1 MLVGLTRSLDK
12 SMSASSQFS
21 LLTERRFLPFFL
33 AQALTAFNDNVFK
46 QGFVALVVFVGAIEV
61 GISDANFS
69 LLAGAL
75 FILPFFL
82 FSALGGQLA
91 DKYDKARLAR
101 WVKLLEVVLM
111 VFACA
116 GFLLKS
122 APILLIVLFLLGL
135 QSTLFGPL
143 KYGILPQVL
152 DGEELTGGNGLVE
165 SATMVAILLGTL
177 LGTWLVG
184 LPSSGLLLISATGLA
199 VAIVGWL
206 ASLWMPALK
215 PVDPALTINLNPLT
229 ETWRSLKFLAGH
241 RTVFLSCL
249 GISWFWFYG
258 SMYFLILPVYVRDVI
273 GGATAVY
280 TLLLAIFSVGT
291 GVGALLC
298 EVFSRRKVE
307 IGLVPFGAFGMTL
320 FGLDIYFALPATSG
334 SVELSISAYLAT
346 AYGWRLTID
355 LLLMAVFSGFFIVP
369 LFALIQQRSEPSRR
383 SRVIGANNILNAVFM
398 VAASLVGFA
407 LSSGFG
413 LTMPQV
419 LLVTALLNAIVAI
432 YIFTLVPEFLLRF
445 IAWILINVF
454 YRVRIRGIDEIPDE
468 GAALLVCNHVSYIDA
483 LVILG
488 SVPRPVRFVMYYK
501 IFDMP
506 IAKQVFRWAKA
517 IPIAGAKED
526 PAIMIR
532 AFDEVSRELQEGN
545 LVCIFPEGGLTRD
558 GDIARFRPGV
568 ERILQRD
575 PVPVIPMA
583 LQGLWGSLF
592 SRRDALEKRLKIPRR
607 FDSRVGLAIGKARG
621 PDAQAEDLEADVRA
635 LRGDAA

>member
-1 MLVGLTRSLDK
+1 
-12 SMSASSQFS
+12 MSSTSQFA

-33 AQALTAFNDNVFK
+33 AQGLTAFNDNVFK
-46 QGFVALVVFVGAIEV
+46 QGFVALVVFVGAVEV

-91 DKYDKARLAR
+91 DKYDKARVAR
-101 WVKLLEVVLM
+101 WVKFLEVLLM
-111 VFACA
+111 TLACA

-122 APILLIVLFLLGL
+122 APILLGVLFLLGL
-135 QSTLFGPL
+135 QATLFGPL

-184 LPSSGLLLISATGLA
+184 LPENSLLLISATVLGFSLA
-199 VAIVGWL
+199 GWL
-206 ASLWMPALK
+206 ASLFMPALA
-215 PVDPALTINLNPLT
+215 PVDPGLKLNFNPLT
-229 ETWRSLKFLAGH
+229 ETWRSLKFLASN

-249 GISWFWFYG
+249 GISWFWFFA

-273 GGATAVY
+273 GGSTAVY
-280 TLLLAIFSVGT
+280 TLLLAVFSIGT
-291 GVGALLC
+291 GVGAVLC
-298 EVFSRRKVE
+298 ELLSRRKVE
-307 IGLVPFGAFGMTL
+307 IGLVPFGAIGMTL
-320 FGLDIYFALPATSG
+320 FGLDIYFALPAASG
-334 SVELSISAYLAT
+334 NAGLTMAGYLT
-346 AYGWRLTID
+346 TDYGWRLTID
-355 LLLMAVFSGFFIVP
+355 LVLMAVFSGFFIVP
-369 LFALIQQRSEPSRR
+369 LFALIQQRSDPSRR

-413 LTMPQV
+413 LTLPQV

-445 IAWILINVF
+445 IAWILINVL
-454 YRVRIRGIDEIPDE
+454 YRVRIRGINEIPDE
-468 GAALLVCNHVSYIDA
+468 GPALLVCNHISYVDA
-483 LVILG
+483 MVVLG

-526 PAIMIR
+526 PAIMTR
-532 AFDEVSRELQEGN
+532 AFDEVSRELKDGN
-545 LVCIFPEGGLTRD
+545 VVCIFPEGGLTRD
-558 GDIARFRPGV
+558 GEIARFRPGV
-568 ERILQRD
+568 EKILERD

-592 SRRDALEKRLKIPRR
+592 SRRDAAEKRIKIPRR
-607 FDSRVGLAIGKARG
+607 FYSRVGLVIGKARG
-621 PDAQAEDLEADVRA
+621 PDAQAEELEADVRA
-635 LRGDAA
+635 LRGDLA

>member
-1 MLVGLTRSLDK
+1 
-12 SMSASSQFS
+12 MSSSQFS

-46 QGFVALVVFVGAIEV
+46 QGLVALVVFVGAIEM

-75 FILPFFL
+75 FILPYFL

-91 DKYDKARLAR
+91 DKFDKARLAR
-101 WVKLLEVVLM
+101 WVKFLEVLLAVLG
-111 VFACA
+111 AL
-116 GFLLKS
+116 GFLFKS
-122 APILLIVLFLLGL
+122 GPILLAVLFLLGL

-165 SATMVAILLGTL
+165 SATMVAILAGTL
-177 LGTWLVG
+177 LATALASLPEGNLQWLSVAV
-184 LPSSGLLLISATGLA
+184 LALALL
-199 VAIVGWL
+199 GWL
-206 ASLWMPALK
+206 ASLFMPALA
-215 PVDPALTINLNPLT
+215 PVDPALKLNFNPFT
-229 ETWRSLKFLAGH
+229 ETWRSLRFLAGN

-249 GISWFWFYG
+249 GISWFWFFG
-258 SMYFLILPVYVRDVI
+258 SMYFLILPVYVRDVL
-273 GGATAVY
+273 GGTTAVY
-280 TLLLAIFSVGT
+280 TLLLAIFSIGT

-298 EVFSRRKVE
+298 ELLSRRKVE
-307 IGLVPFGAFGMTL
+307 IGLVPFGAIGMTL
-320 FGLDIYFALPATSG
+320 FGLDIYLALPVASG
-334 SVELSISAYLAT
+334 NAGLAIG
-346 AYGWRLTID
+346 AFLAQPYGWRLTID

-369 LFALIQQRSEPSRR
+369 LFALIQQRSEASHR

-413 LTMPQV
+413 LSLPQV
-419 LLVTALLNAIVAI
+419 LLVTALLNALVAI
-432 YIFTLVPEFLLRF
+432 YIFSLVPEFLLRF
-445 IAWILINVF
+445 IAWILINVL
-454 YRVRIRGIDEIPDE
+454 YRVRIRGMDRIPDD
-468 GAALLVCNHVSYIDA
+468 GPALLVCNHVSYVDA

-501 IFDMP
+501 IFAMP

-526 PAIMIR
+526 PEIMKR
-532 AFDEVSRELQEGN
+532 AFDEVSRELRDGN

-558 GDIARFRPGV
+558 GEIARFRPGV
-568 ERILQRD
+568 ERILSRD

-583 LQGLWGSLF
+583 LTGLWGSLF
-592 SRRDALEKRLKIPRR
+592 SRRDAAEKRLKLPRR
-607 FDSRVGLAIGKARG
+607 FYARVGLVVGEPRG
-621 PDAQAEDLEADVRA
+621 ADAQAEDLEADVRG
-635 LRGDAA
+635 LRGDYA